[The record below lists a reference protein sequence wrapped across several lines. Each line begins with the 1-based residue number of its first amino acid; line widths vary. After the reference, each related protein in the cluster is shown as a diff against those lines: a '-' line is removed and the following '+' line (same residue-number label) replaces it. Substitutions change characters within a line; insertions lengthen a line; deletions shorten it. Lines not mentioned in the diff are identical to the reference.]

1 MCMSTGQTPHI
12 SRWINANILKL
23 YFVAITECG
32 CFSPLESSVWCLVE
46 INYISDALALC
57 VCVRIWNGFYI
68 CVRLA
73 WFTSHKHT
81 PHWPHTSDEEE
92 QSALCL
98 DINDQ
103 LVPKQNASSDWMRH
117 HAHSHHSIAQRSHTS
132 GTPNWNPR
140 DSISP
145 NTLAICVLNTLLLV
159 YCLTLYVM
167 FAITLHYRR
176 CQRQVWMDGCDRERE
191 RVVCRRRHR
200 RVFIPTCHGIR
211 LRVGANAVNHYSR
224 RSRFYQTNVDF
235 V

>member
-1 MCMSTGQTPHI
+1 MRLH
-12 SRWINANILKL
+12 
-23 YFVAITECG
+23 
-32 CFSPLESSVWCLVE
+32 
-46 INYISDALALC
+46 C

-191 RVVCRRRHR
+191 SCVSAAASSCIYSDLSRNSVACWCECSKSLFSKVSVLSNKRRFRV
-200 RVFIPTCHGIR
+200 IR
-211 LRVGANAVNHYSR
+211 SSR
-224 RSRFYQTNVDF
+224 RLIHEAF
-235 V
+235 VICDLIRYALN